1 MVTYEE
7 KSESEDMCHRKL
19 TEHERAI
26 RDETW
31 AEIMGRPPKP
41 KVETKPRVQTAPPE
55 EKDSGTRNPGRVGPM
70 GKNHTKHKLWI
81 MIAVACIALA
91 VAGIVIIH
99 NRQFNYRHYGFVA
112 SKNSKVFHKPD
123 CYWAKQ
129 ISSENL
135 VTFWTYKD
143 AKDSWYHGNRVP
155 CHICIDWEENK

>member
-1 MVTYEE
+1 MNDKPEGIRY
-7 KSESEDMCHRKL
+7 RKL
-19 TEHERAI
+19 NERERAL
-26 RDETW
+26 RDEVM

-41 KVETKPRVQTAPPE
+41 RVQTATPE
-55 EKDSGTRNPGRVGPM
+55 EKESETRSPDGVVPVR
-70 GKNHTKHKLWI
+70 KNHTKHKLWI
-81 MIAVACIALA
+81 MIAVACVALA
-91 VAGIVIIH
+91 VAGIVINH

-135 VTFWTYKD
+135 VTFRTYKD

-155 CHICIDWEENK
+155 CHICIDWEENKYIKKNY